1 MRVLQTSP
9 GLVFSLQDVL
19 ATSLSA
25 NYPPQK
31 LRGSRV
37 SQAAPEAQGRA
48 DRGEGGDRARAQT
61 PDPAAGIGARL
72 PAWRGLRPR
81 LPLGARSRRTPSP
94 AAARRMRALAAPDAD
109 AAGPRAR
116 DAEAPPRRSAAERLA
131 ADRAKYV
138 RGLAPEGPAGDP
150 HGPARAPEPVVRRVI
165 ARKPLRPD
173 SLVMYRQK
181 CDFVRGSDADAARA
195 GLAKRRV
202 PGPGR
207 DRAAGPAEEGAA
219 GAAGRAGAGE
229 AAAPEA
235 PVPPAPG
242 PPAPPAPG
250 PRPAVPASDLAP
262 SSAAAARGGPE
273 LRGARRAGLRRSQ
286 SDLSSRFSV
295 SLAELDSFFQ
305 FCGLEPDVVE
315 ALGRENFSADGE
327 RAARRS
333 RCVSVA
339 TSDSGFSRRS
349 DEGLQEEE
357 LTEQVP
363 STTSVVERNAR
374 IIKWLYTCR
383 KAKEAPRSAPQGP
396 V

>member
-1 MRVLQTSP
+1 LPLEHV
-9 GLVFSLQDVL
+9 
-19 ATSLSA
+19 SA
-25 NYPPQK
+25 RTKP
-31 LRGSRV
+31 
-37 SQAAPEAQGRA
+37 
-48 DRGEGGDRARAQT
+48 
-61 PDPAAGIGARL
+61 
-72 PAWRGLRPR
+72 PR
-81 LPLGARSRRTPSP
+81 LP
-94 AAARRMRALAAPDAD
+94 RMRALAAPDAD
-109 AAGPRAR
+109 AASPRAR
-116 DAEAPPRRSAAERLA
+116 DAEAPPRRSAVERLA

-138 RGLAPEGPAGDP
+138 RALASESPRATPR
-150 HGPARAPEPVVRRVI
+150 PARAPEPVVRRVI

-181 CDFVRGSDADAARA
+181 CEF
-195 GLAKRRV
+195 
-202 PGPGR
+202 GPGR
-207 DRAAGPAEEGAA
+207 DRAAPRA
-219 GAAGRAGAGE
+219 GAAGRAWPPV
-229 AAAPEA
+229 AAPT
-235 PVPPAPG
+235 APG
-242 PPAPPAPG
+242 APNPRPAADPG
-250 PRPAVPASDLAP
+250 PRTAATPAAPDPAPRSPPAP

-305 FCGLEPDVVE
+305 FCGLEPDVVD
-315 ALGRENFSADGE
+315 ALGRENFSAGFE

-383 KAKEAPRSAPQGP
+383 KAREVPRRRP
-396 V
+396 

>member
-1 MRVLQTSP
+1 
-9 GLVFSLQDVL
+9 
-19 ATSLSA
+19 
-25 NYPPQK
+25 
-31 LRGSRV
+31 
-37 SQAAPEAQGRA
+37 
-48 DRGEGGDRARAQT
+48 
-61 PDPAAGIGARL
+61 
-72 PAWRGLRPR
+72 
-81 LPLGARSRRTPSP
+81 
-94 AAARRMRALAAPDAD
+94 MRALAAPDAD

-116 DAEAPPRRSAAERLA
+116 DAEAPPRRSAVERLA

-138 RGLAPEGPAGDP
+138 RALASEQPAGDP

-181 CDFVRGSDADAARA
+181 CEFVRGPDADAARA
-195 GLAKRRV
+195 GLVKRLF

-219 GAAGRAGAGE
+219 GAAGRACARV

-235 PVPPAPG
+235 PASPAPAAT
-242 PPAPPAPG
+242 PAAPDPG
-250 PRPAVPASDLAP
+250 RRPAVPASDPAP

-305 FCGLEPDVVE
+305 FCGLEPDVVD
-315 ALGRENFSADGE
+315 ALGRENFSAGFE

-383 KAKEAPRSAPQGP
+383 KAREVPRPAPQGP
-396 V
+396 A